1 MSQVQ
6 QIYAQLRE
14 KVLSLDL
21 GPGERLTERWLET
34 RFTGSRTPI
43 RAALIRLEAE
53 ELVRRDGR
61 NWMVAPIDL
70 GEIAA
75 LAEFREPLETTAVRL
90 ACTRATDSDL
100 DTVAALLDSCRSDAP
115 REAWHEAGTDFH
127 VELARLSGNPFLLKA
142 VRGVMTRL
150 ARARWLE
157 VLTETSRQN
166 RLWTEHRCILAFIRQ
181 RLPNA
186 AAREAAAHVQA
197 VATRDRLLQSLD
209 QGSPRLARAR
219 LRKLVVGPAPG
230 RTRPGRAGPGRAG
243 PCRAGRGMRAP
254 STVRRG
260 PQRPRTAMP
269 KPAALQSCHAS
280 PEPSPA
286 KTPPRTRLAA
296 LAAQP
301 GGMCS
306 AASPPSSR

>member
-14 KVLSLDL
+14 MVLSLDL

-34 RFTGSRTPI
+34 RFDGSRTPI

-90 ACTRATDSDL
+90 ACARATDSDL

-127 VELARLSGNPFLLKA
+127 VGLARLSGNPFLLKA

-157 VLTETSRQN
+157 VLTEASREQA
-166 RLWTEHRCILAFIRQ
+166 WTEHRCILAFIRQ

-197 VATRDRLLQSLD
+197 TRDRLLQSLD
-209 QGSPRLARAR
+209 QDRRGLRAR
-219 LRKLVVGPAPG
+219 GFAVVGQHQIGPDLVGPHPVG
-230 RTRPGRAGPGRAG
+230 RDPVGQAGA
-243 PCRAGRGMRAP
+243 
-254 STVRRG
+254 
-260 PQRPRTAMP
+260 
-269 KPAALQSCHAS
+269 
-280 PEPSPA
+280 
-286 KTPPRTRLAA
+286 
-296 LAAQP
+296 
-301 GGMCS
+301 
-306 AASPPSSR
+306 

>member
-1 MSQVQ
+1 MSRML
-6 QIYAQLRE
+6 QIYGQLRE
-14 KVLSLDL
+14 MVLSLDL

-34 RFTGSRTPI
+34 QFEGSRTPI

-100 DTVAALLDSCRSDAP
+100 ETVAALLDACRSDAP

-157 VLTETSRQN
+157 VLTEASREQA
-166 RLWTEHRCILAFIRQ
+166 WAEHRRILAFIRK
-181 RLPNA
+181 RLPDA
-186 AAREAAAHVQA
+186 AAHEAAAHVQA
-197 VATRDRLLQSLD
+197 TRDRLVHSLD
-209 QGSPRLARAR
+209 HDRRGLRAR
-219 LRKLVVGPAPG
+219 GFAVIGQHLDGQDGA
-230 RTRPGRAGPGRAG
+230 
-243 PCRAGRGMRAP
+243 
-254 STVRRG
+254 
-260 PQRPRTAMP
+260 
-269 KPAALQSCHAS
+269 
-280 PEPSPA
+280 
-286 KTPPRTRLAA
+286 
-296 LAAQP
+296 
-301 GGMCS
+301 
-306 AASPPSSR
+306 

>member
-14 KVLSLDL
+14 MVLSLDL

-34 RFTGSRTPI
+34 RFQGSRTPI

-75 LAEFREPLETTAVRL
+75 LAEFRVPLETTAVRL
-90 ACTRATDSDL
+90 ACVRATDSDL

-157 VLTETSRQN
+157 VLTEASREPA
-166 RLWTEHRCILAFIRQ
+166 WTEHRCILAFIRQ

-197 VATRDRLLQSLD
+197 TRDRLLQSLD
-209 QGSPRLARAR
+209 QDRRGLRAR
-219 LRKLVVGPAPG
+219 GFAVVGQRLPG
-230 RTRPGRAGPGRAG
+230 PDLVGPDPVGQDLVGQVGA
-243 PCRAGRGMRAP
+243 
-254 STVRRG
+254 
-260 PQRPRTAMP
+260 
-269 KPAALQSCHAS
+269 
-280 PEPSPA
+280 
-286 KTPPRTRLAA
+286 
-296 LAAQP
+296 
-301 GGMCS
+301 
-306 AASPPSSR
+306 

>member
-1 MSQVQ
+1 MSQML

-14 KVLSLDL
+14 MVLSLDL

-34 RFTGSRTPI
+34 QFEGSRTPI

-53 ELVRRDGR
+53 ELVQRDGR

-157 VLTETSRQN
+157 VLTEASREQA
-166 RLWTEHRCILAFIRQ
+166 WTEHRRILAFIRQ
-181 RLPNA
+181 RLPA
-186 AAREAAAHVQA
+186 AAAQQAAAHVQA
-197 VATRDRLLQSLD
+197 TRDRLMHSLD
-209 QGSPRLARAR
+209 QDRRGLRARGFAVVGQRLAGQEGA
-219 LRKLVVGPAPG
+219 
-230 RTRPGRAGPGRAG
+230 
-243 PCRAGRGMRAP
+243 
-254 STVRRG
+254 
-260 PQRPRTAMP
+260 
-269 KPAALQSCHAS
+269 
-280 PEPSPA
+280 
-286 KTPPRTRLAA
+286 
-296 LAAQP
+296 
-301 GGMCS
+301 
-306 AASPPSSR
+306 